1 MPNVSDI
8 PTPLELHTEVVRPEW
23 IDHNGHMNSAFYVL
37 AFDESGTSLFQHF
50 GITEEY
56 RETTLRGIF
65 VGDYHVHY
73 VREVVE
79 GDPLRFTHL
88 LIDCDE
94 KKVHYWQEMYHAT
107 EGYLSA
113 QVEAIM
119 LHVDLTT
126 RKVVPFP
133 PEIFARIKKIH
144 NVHRKA
150 PKPENLGRVIGI
162 RRK

>member
-56 RETTLRGIF
+56 RQTTLRGIF

-107 EGYLSA
+107 DGYLSA
-113 QVEAIM
+113 QVEVIM
-119 LHVDLTT
+119 LHEDLTT

-133 PEIFARIKKIH
+133 PEIFSRIKKIH

>member
-1 MPNVSDI
+1 MPNVSNI

-56 RETTLRGIF
+56 RQTTLCGIF

-79 GDPLRFTHL
+79 GDLLRFTHL

-133 PEIFARIKKIH
+133 TGIFSRIKQIH
-144 NVHRKA
+144 SVHKKA
-150 PKPENLGRVIGI
+150 PKPKNLGRVIGI

>member
-56 RETTLRGIF
+56 RKTKVRGIF

-133 PEIFARIKKIH
+133 PEIFVRIKQIH
-144 NVHRKA
+144 SVHKKA
-150 PKPENLGRVIGI
+150 PKPKNLGRVIGI

>member
-37 AFDESGTSLFQHF
+37 AFDESGTALFQHF

-56 RETTLRGIF
+56 RQTTLCGIF

-79 GDPLRFTHL
+79 GDLLRFTHL

-150 PKPENLGRVIGI
+150 SKPENLGRVIGI

>member
-37 AFDESGTSLFQHF
+37 AFDESGTALFQHF

-56 RETTLRGIF
+56 RQTTLCGIF

-79 GDPLRFTHL
+79 GDLLRFTHL

-94 KKVHYWQEMYHAT
+94 KKVRYWQEMYHAT

-133 PEIFARIKKIH
+133 PEIFARIRQIH

>member
-8 PTPLELHTEVVRPEW
+8 PTPLELHTEFVRPEW

-37 AFDESGTSLFQHF
+37 AFDESGTSLFQYF
-50 GITEEY
+50 GITEKY
-56 RETTLRGIF
+56 RETKVRGIF

-126 RKVVPFP
+126 RKVVSFP
-133 PEIFARIKKIH
+133 PEIFARIKEIH
-144 NVHRKA
+144 SIHRKA
-150 PKPENLGRVIGI
+150 PKPKNLGRIIGI

>member
-56 RETTLRGIF
+56 RETKIRGIF

-133 PEIFARIKKIH
+133 AEIFARI
-144 NVHRKA
+144 
-150 PKPENLGRVIGI
+150 
-162 RRK
+162 